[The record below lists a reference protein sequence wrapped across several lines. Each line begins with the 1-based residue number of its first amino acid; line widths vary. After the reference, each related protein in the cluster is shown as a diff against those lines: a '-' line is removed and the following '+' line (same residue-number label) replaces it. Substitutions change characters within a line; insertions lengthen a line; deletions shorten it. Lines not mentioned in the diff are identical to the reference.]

1 MVSSITGLSVKE
13 YTLFW
18 IVSHPLQ
25 HLVNDWPKVTAQQ
38 FTFPKFPQGLTT
50 TMIKDSGVFLM
61 PNLKQSFNI
70 SPPPPRAFLRPSRYQ
85 GTLDNFKSEGGTFLH
100 FPKFFDHSTPSCWA
114 PYGITSSLHS
124 DKRVKSNKG
133 DPNSMDFPGWFRAC
147 PSSPDELSQSWG

>member
-70 SPPPPRAFLRPSRYQ
+70 SPPPPEHFSDLLDTKVHWTISRVREV
-85 GTLDNFKSEGGTFLH
+85 LFCISR
-100 FPKFFDHSTPSCWA
+100 
-114 PYGITSSLHS
+114 SSLTIVHLLAEHPMGS
-124 DKRVKSNKG
+124 PAPFTLIKG
-133 DPNSMDFPGWFRAC
+133 LRAIK
-147 PSSPDELSQSWG
+147 ETLTQWTSQVDSEPAPAAQMN